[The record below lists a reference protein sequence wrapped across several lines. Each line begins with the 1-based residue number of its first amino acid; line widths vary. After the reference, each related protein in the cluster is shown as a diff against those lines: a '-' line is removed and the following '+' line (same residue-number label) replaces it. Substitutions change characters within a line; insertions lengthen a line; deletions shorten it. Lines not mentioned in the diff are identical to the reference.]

1 MPSDYESGAKKTID
15 ISIKTEKMTADV
27 LKSALQEFLSGKAEK
42 KGRMTFKQLQ
52 AKSPSKLDSIE
63 VSDRNI
69 GDFLKTAR
77 KYDVDFAL
85 KRDKSTSPPTY
96 HVFFSAAKTEDFK
109 RAFSEYVGKGQG
121 KTQKRGEFSREQMQQ
136 QAQKLRSKPRKQKQ
150 REKTRE
156 NRRWSITTSSLH
168 PFHGQGAMIFLRR
181 FLMPIPTERKG
192 LRIADRHQKAQ
203 KADHQGCSLCR
214 FLLCGQPDRL
224 CVPNR

>member
-1 MPSDYESGAKKTID
+1 MPSDYENGAKKTID
-15 ISIKTEKMTADV
+15 ISIKAEKMTADV

-96 HVFFSAAKTEDFK
+96 HVFFSAARD
-109 RAFSEYVGKGQG
+109 RARHRSVVSSPV
-121 KTQKRGEFSREQMQQ
+121 SRCTNRH
-136 QAQKLRSKPRKQKQ
+136 RSSGANLANRNRERKQG
-150 REKTRE
+150 RTDGD
-156 NRRWSITTSSLH
+156 L
-168 PFHGQGAMIFLRR
+168 
-181 FLMPIPTERKG
+181 
-192 LRIADRHQKAQ
+192 
-203 KADHQGCSLCR
+203 
-214 FLLCGQPDRL
+214 
-224 CVPNR
+224 

>member
-15 ISIKTEKMTADV
+15 ISIKAEKMTADV

-109 RAFSEYVGKGQG
+109 RAWAGNPTIGCPFLDSI
-121 KTQKRGEFSREQMQQ
+121 
-136 QAQKLRSKPRKQKQ
+136 RSPR
-150 REKTRE
+150 
-156 NRRWSITTSSLH
+156 TSS
-168 PFHGQGAMIFLRR
+168 PISAFL
-181 FLMPIPTERKG
+181 PYI
-192 LRIADRHQKAQ
+192 
-203 KADHQGCSLCR
+203 S
-214 FLLCGQPDRL
+214 
-224 CVPNR
+224 

>member
-15 ISIKTEKMTADV
+15 ISIKAEKMTADV

-52 AKSPSKLDSIE
+52 EKSPSKLDSIE

-85 KRDKSTSPPTY
+85 KSDNSTTPQTY

-109 RAFSEYVGKGQG
+109 RAFSEYLGKGQQP
-121 KTQKRGEFSREQMQQ
+121 KKAQFTREMLHK
-136 QAQKLRSKPRKQKQ
+136 QAQRIAQQPRKRKERQKS
-150 REKTRE
+150 RE
-156 NRRWSITTSSLH
+156 NRR
-168 PFHGQGAMIFLRR
+168 
-181 FLMPIPTERKG
+181 
-192 LRIADRHQKAQ
+192 
-203 KADHQGCSLCR
+203 
-214 FLLCGQPDRL
+214 
-224 CVPNR
+224 